1 MSNPIVF
8 KWNKH
13 KKLWNYMK
21 NNYDLTRRVGL
32 VKAKEIIRSKYL
44 DDNRTIP
51 NSCYACEFAFL
62 YSEQHSSPAYK
73 CFCCP
78 IKVSKCSR
86 MDSWMAQLTYA
97 VQEGNKQEYI
107 RLCEYM
113 ENIEVKDGVICG
125 E

>member
-1 MSNPIVF
+1 MDSPIRF
-8 KWNKH
+8 KWDKH
-13 KKLWNYMK
+13 KKLWNLMK
-21 NNYDLTRRVGL
+21 DNWELVRRVGL
-32 VKAKEIIRSKYL
+32 VPAKESIRSTYL
-44 DDNRTIP
+44 NDNRIIP
-51 NSCYACEFAFL
+51 NSCYACEYAFL
-62 YSEQHSSPAYK
+62 LAKQSHSPSR

-78 IKVSKCSR
+78 VKVQKCNH

-113 ENIEVKDGVICG
+113 ENIEVKESVLCG